1 MKKNYLILVI
11 LLFII
16 LIGVGFAVMLNN
28 WNNNIETNKNGS
40 KNNIGVVENNGV
52 NYVGDEDIY
61 KKVDSSTIYMGNN
74 NMKTEKK
81 VEISKKQVIRIIKD
95 SYHGDYKINSINLV
109 KNNTGNY
116 FWIVKVNEITYGKS
130 TLFINA
136 RTGEFVHPLR
146 VGLDKFAENEVS
158 QKEKNS
164 NKRLNIKSDNILISK
179 RKAIQTSNRIDSE
192 INEEEKLENNVKL
205 SNENKNIIE

>member
-1 MKKNYLILVI
+1 
-11 LLFII
+11 
-16 LIGVGFAVMLNN
+16 MLNN